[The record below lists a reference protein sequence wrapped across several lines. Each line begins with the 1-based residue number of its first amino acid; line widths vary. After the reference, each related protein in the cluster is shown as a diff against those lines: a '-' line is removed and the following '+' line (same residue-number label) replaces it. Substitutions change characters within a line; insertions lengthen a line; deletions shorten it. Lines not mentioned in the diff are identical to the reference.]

1 LPGSIL
7 SGTRTLLFRE
17 EPSEFHPEIKNIL
30 ASRLVFSFFALL
42 VGLASCDAQTVL
54 DLSRGEAALKLK
66 NGDIGFILA
75 APLDRMGE
83 LARLHASAPYY
94 AGLLAKDAEGGAERA
109 AALFEAALDG
119 KGRAQREA
127 AGELLAFV
135 HGSDEAE
142 TRRLLA
148 RLESL
153 GGAATGPLRTLRAAC
168 LYKLDR
174 FADMKTLYGEAPP
187 TDAGP
192 MDSAFLL
199 LTASREAADTAGE
212 NGLAGKLADFFLAGD
227 PAETGDAV
235 PRALGL
241 EEARRRVLEELGPR
255 LAELAGP
262 AAAAATQGRFAL
274 GRRAYGEALAHFRRA
289 IAVDGDGELFFR
301 YPSLLGDLGRALVY
315 AAPQAEGMALFLSWS
330 NRIREGGLDGKGL
343 DLPEIRYY
351 LFYYMGRMQRSLR
364 RYAEAAEY
372 FAQALDFAP
381 NPAQADACIWYILNM
396 SLQEQPQET
405 AALIGRYSSR
415 WNSDGYFADI
425 LDRLARHLVTN
436 RCWNSMAEVF
446 SLIEGRAAQGAAQDS
461 IAKYAYILGSALS
474 TGLATPESGSGPWR
488 TAEEYF
494 RITMTQGDASFYY
507 PVAAASRLGEHTA
520 PVSGTETPAAGA
532 GKNRLGG
539 NDREFLLGIFRYG
552 AADFAFGFI
561 SRDADRLGPDELRT
575 LASAFAEAGR
585 WEESIRTVSYY
596 AEREGYR
603 MNKQDLELYYP
614 RAFAELAEAAA
625 ERENLGRE
633 LFFGL
638 LRTESA
644 FSPAIRS
651 WAGAVGLAQLMPATA
666 ADMALRVRRGGGP
679 DYAAGEEID
688 LEDPEVNISLGAAYL
703 RYLMDR
709 TESPLMALLAY
720 NGGIGRLRRWRN
732 AEPDLSGD
740 LFLETVEYNETREY
754 GRKVLAAAAAYGYL
768 YYGMTMEAVFADM
781 YK

>member
-1 LPGSIL
+1 
-7 SGTRTLLFRE
+7 
-17 EPSEFHPEIKNIL
+17 L
-30 ASRLVFSFFALL
+30 APRLVFSFFALL
-42 VGLASCDAQTVL
+42 FGLASCGAQTVL
-54 DLSRGEAALKLK
+54 DLSRGEAERKLK
-66 NGDIGFILA
+66 DGNIGFILEG
-75 APLDRMGE
+75 PLDRMGE
-83 LARLHASAPYY
+83 LARIHASAPYY

-119 KGRAQREA
+119 TGRAQQEA

-148 RLESL
+148 RLESP
-153 GGAATGPLRTLRAAC
+153 GGAATGALRTLRAAC

-174 FADMKTLYGEAPP
+174 FADLEGLYGEALPK
-187 TDAGP
+187 DIGP
-192 MDSAFLL
+192 MDRAFLL
-199 LTASREAADTAGE
+199 LAASRKAADTAGE
-212 NGLAGKLADFFLAGD
+212 NDLAGKLADFFLNED
-227 PAETGDAV
+227 PAEAGDAI
-235 PRALGL
+235 PRALDL
-241 EEARRRVLEELGPR
+241 DEARRRVLEELGPR
-255 LAELAGP
+255 LEELAGP
-262 AAAAATQGRFAL
+262 AAAAAAQGRFVI
-274 GRRAYGEALAHFRRA
+274 GRLAYGEALAHFRK
-289 IAVDGDGELFFR
+289 AVTGDRELVFR
-301 YPSLLGDLGRALVY
+301 HPSLLGDVGRALVY
-315 AAPQAEGMALFLSWS
+315 AAPQAEGMALFLDWS
-330 NRIREGGLDGKGL
+330 NRIRESGLDGKGL

-351 LFYYMGRMQRSLR
+351 LFYYMGRMQRSIQ
-364 RYAEAAEY
+364 RYAEAANY

-381 NPAQADACIWYILNM
+381 DPAQADACIWYILSM

-415 WNSDGYFADI
+415 WNSDSYFADI
-425 LDRLARHLVTN
+425 LDRLARRLVVN
-436 RCWNSMAEVF
+436 RRWNSMAEVF
-446 SLIEGRAAQGAAQDS
+446 SLIEGRSDKGGAQDS

-474 TGLATPESGSGPWR
+474 SGLVTPGSGSGPWR

-494 RITMTQGDASFYY
+494 RIAMAQGDASFYY
-507 PVAAASRLGEHTA
+507 PVAAAFRLGEHIA
-520 PVSGTETPAAGA
+520 PISGTKILAAGA
-532 GKNRLGG
+532 GKNRLGR
-539 NDREFLLGIFRYG
+539 DDMEFLLGFFRYG
-552 AADFAFGFI
+552 AVGHAFGFV
-561 SRDADRLGPDELRT
+561 SRDADRLNPDELRT
-575 LASAFAEAGR
+575 LAAAFAETGR
-585 WEESIRTVSYY
+585 WEESIRTVSCY
-596 AEREGYR
+596 AERDGYR

-625 ERENLGRE
+625 EREDLGRE

-666 ADMALRVRRGGGP
+666 EDMALRVRRGGGP
-679 DYAAGEEID
+679 DYAAAGEID
-688 LEDPEVNISLGAAYL
+688 LEDPEANIRLGAAYL

-732 AEPDLSGD
+732 AEPTLSGD
-740 LFLETVEYNETREY
+740 LFMETVEYNETREY